1 MQALFK
7 AVREAC
13 SSRSWSRG
21 VELSRA
27 GAVIGDHTSQEEL
40 TLKVATQVGMAYAT
54 VTLWPD
60 EVDWICD
67 CETSEDACA
76 HVAAA
81 VIALR
86 RAAEVGK
93 SMPKPKMAPG
103 RIGYR
108 FARHEQSLVLRRVV
122 VRDGTSA
129 PLEYSLKALAAGQV
143 EAPAVVITQG
153 DQEVERALGGY
164 HQGRLSRERV
174 PALLKALG
182 QCTDVRLDGHP
193 VRTSSAP
200 VVPQVSVTD
209 QAHGFLLRLEPHP
222 HVTEVFRNGAV
233 LCGDTLR
240 PLGES
245 GLTARQR
252 AELPEG
258 RFYALDEVAEL
269 VTEVLPA
276 LRKRLPVRVR
286 TTRLPDAAV
295 SPPRVMI
302 DSQRR
307 GDTLELLPRLVYGDP
322 PAAYVE
328 EGRLVHV
335 GGAVPLRDEAVE
347 RQLVRRLQ
355 TEFGLLPGRLASFA
369 GEDAVEIVQRLHAW
383 PGALRGSGHE
393 AFVLAPPLA
402 PRLRLEAGQFDLC
415 FVPEDPGSSRQDGR
429 ARVSA
434 AVALR
439 AWQHGATLLQL
450 PQGGWAPLPVDWLER
465 FGPRV
470 ADLLAARDAAGRL
483 PTSALPDLV
492 RLCDDLEQPRPPE
505 MASLSAL
512 VEEFTGIPAA
522 RLPDDLRTTLR
533 AYQQRGVDW
542 LVLLRRVG
550 LGALLA
556 DDMGLGKTVQ
566 TLCAVR
572 GRTLVVAPTSVLHN
586 WAEEVRRF
594 RPALR
599 AESYHGPQRQLDPT
613 ADVTLTTYAILRL
626 DIDTLAAQEW
636 GTVVLDEAQT
646 IKNPDSQ
653 VAGAAYRLRA
663 PFRIALSGTPVENRL
678 EELWSLMHFLNPG
691 LLGGLR
697 DFQER
702 YARPIV
708 AGQAG
713 VASRLRERMKPFV
726 LRRRKQ
732 DVATELPPRTDV
744 VLHCVLDED
753 ERQVYE
759 AVRAATREQVVARL
773 EAGGGVLDA
782 LEALLRLRQACC
794 HSGLIPGQEA
804 ASSSKVTLLLEALE
818 QIVAE
823 DHKALVFSQWTSLLD
838 RVEPHLR
845 AAGIAFERLDGSTRD
860 RAGVVRR
867 FQDQAGPP
875 VLLMSLRAGGLGLNL
890 TAADHVF
897 LLDPWWNPAVEE
909 QAADR
914 AHRLGQER
922 PVLVYR
928 LVAEETVEERLLALQ
943 EHKRA
948 LADTALG
955 DASQAA
961 ALSREDLLALLA

>member
-27 GAVIGDHTSQEEL
+27 GAVIGEHTSTAEL
-40 TLKVATQVGMAYAT
+40 TLKVATQVGMAYTT

-60 EVDWICD
+60 EVDWSCD

-86 RAAEVGK
+86 RAGEAGK
-93 SMPKPKMAPG
+93 TMPAPKTVPG

-108 FARHEQSLVLRRVV
+108 FSRHDRSLVFRRVV
-122 VRDGTSA
+122 VRNGASA

-143 EAPAVVITQG
+143 DAPPVVITQG
-153 DQEVERALGGY
+153 DQEVERALGSY
-164 HQGRLSRERV
+164 DQGGLSRERV
-174 PALLKALG
+174 PGLLKALG
-182 QCTDVRLDGHP
+182 QCTDVRLDGCP
-193 VRTSSAP
+193 VRTSSAA

-209 QAHGFLLRLEPHP
+209 QAHGFLLRLEPDP
-222 HVTEVFRNGAV
+222 HVTEVFKNGIV

-252 AELPEG
+252 AELPAG

-269 VTEVLPA
+269 VTNVLPA
-276 LRKRLPVRVR
+276 LRKRLPVQVR
-286 TTRLPDAAV
+286 TTRLPDEAV
-295 SPPRVMI
+295 TPPRVVI

-307 GDTLELLPRLVYGDP
+307 GETLELLPRLVYGDP
-322 PAAYVE
+322 PAAYIE

-335 GGAVPLRDEAVE
+335 GGTVPLRDEDAE
-347 RQLVRRLQ
+347 RQLVRRLR
-355 TEFGLLPGRLASFA
+355 TELGLVPGQAAHFT
-369 GEDAVEIVQRLHAW
+369 GEEAVELVQRLRPW
-383 PGALRGSGHE
+383 SGALRGGGHK
-393 AFVLAPPLA
+393 AFELAPPLA
-402 PRLRLEAGQFDLC
+402 PRLRLEAGQFDLF
-415 FVPEDPGSSRQDGR
+415 FVPEGPGASRRDAR

-434 AVALR
+434 AMVLR
-439 AWQHGATLLQL
+439 AWQQGALVLPL

-483 PTSALPDLV
+483 PTCALPDLA
-492 RLCDDLEQPRPPE
+492 RLCDALERPRPPE
-505 MASLSAL
+505 MASLSTL
-512 VEEFTGIPAA
+512 VEDFDGIPAA
-522 RLPDDLRTTLR
+522 RLPDDLQATLR
-533 AYQQRGVDW
+533 AYQRRGVDW
-542 LVLLRRVG
+542 LVLLRRAG

-566 TLCAVR
+566 TLCTVG

-586 WAEEVRRF
+586 WADEIRRF

-599 AESYHGPQRQLDPT
+599 AAIYHGPQRQLDAT

-626 DIDTLAAQEW
+626 DIDVLAPQEW
-636 GTVVLDEAQT
+636 ETVVLDEAQT

-663 PFRIALSGTPVENRL
+663 PFRLALSGTPVENRL

-708 AGQAG
+708 AGQSG
-713 VASRLRERMKPFV
+713 VASRLRERIKPFV

-732 DVATELPPRTDV
+732 DVAAELPPRTDT

-773 EAGGGVLDA
+773 EAGGSVLDA

-794 HSGLIPGQEA
+794 HSGLVPGQEA

-838 RVEPHLR
+838 RLEPHLR
-845 AAGIAFERLDGSTRD
+845 AAGMAFERLDGSTRD

-875 VLLMSLRAGGLGLNL
+875 VMLVSLRAGGLGLNL

-928 LVAEETVEERLLALQ
+928 LVAEDTVEERMLALQ

-948 LADTALG
+948 LAATALG
-955 DASQAA
+955 GASQAV